1 MLLGNAENM
10 EMEME
15 GVDVEAELLLDLD
28 LIREMTEKEMSEL
41 SGNFIDC
48 CCSVRT
54 SNIVLGENFI

>member
-41 SGNFIDC
+41 SGNL
-48 CCSVRT
+48 S
-54 SNIVLGENFI
+54 IVVFE